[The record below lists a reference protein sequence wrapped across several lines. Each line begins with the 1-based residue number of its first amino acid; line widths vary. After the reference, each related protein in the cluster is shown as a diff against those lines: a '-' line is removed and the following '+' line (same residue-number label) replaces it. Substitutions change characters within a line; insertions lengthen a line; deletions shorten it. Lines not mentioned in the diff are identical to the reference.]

1 LAVILKLIALNSET
15 NFIDQNRQQQKSN
28 RIVLHVLWN
37 MAGFLDLIALLS
49 ETYFIDQNRRQ
60 QQQQNGW

>member
-15 NFIDQNRQQQKSN
+15 NSIDQNRQQQKSN
-28 RIVLHVLWN
+28 GIVLQMLWN
-37 MAGFLDLIALLS
+37 LAGFLDLIALLE
-49 ETYFIDQNRRQ
+49 ETYLIDENR